1 MKRKSEEMFREREM
15 RFRENERRESVERKR
30 RQQQKRR
37 APYDRNS
44 MERATGINDKCL
56 RWTSQP
62 ALPPPKAFSNL
73 QHPAEFYE
81 NQTSEER
88 RAYVREKLTNVLG
101 EEKMKEPI
109 LPSGH
114 NPMEPV
120 MAEHNQ
126 RMATISLLSQFEAH
140 KVEMQRQYDEQIR
153 LAREEEAN
161 RLKTQILLGHYTDV
175 YKGRINVL
183 AWHTGHMLE
192 GIDRLEHLL
201 QTGEQWEVA
210 KVVQVLTHQVFEPVK
225 RVLEE
230 FDADIPLDP
239 DGAQKLKEAWPM
251 ARLQALYDFLLGRS
265 NGLDL
270 QTMRMAQCI
279 EKFLRRL
286 NNPTVFV
293 DPLAPKPQPLS
304 AFRQSYGSTNANPQ
318 TSSAPQSEQ
327 PLPVTVP
334 PPAGGWS
341 FRGRASTSG
350 LDPDAPESSLASA
363 ATSAPPES
371 GISKLIAATAE
382 NDASKAANPQIP
394 FITVEPADSAARTSV
409 LQYISTDNM
418 VLQAAME
425 DMFRHAEPK
434 NSHRRAVTEC
444 IKGLVDAAN
453 GEDKVLGTLD
463 ATYYRAQIEECVRK
477 IDGLAKRY
485 KEVKE
490 TKALR
495 KLCGQALKIWAMHG

>member
-1 MKRKSEEMFREREM
+1 MAMKRKSEEMFREREM

-201 QTGEQWEVA
+201 
-210 KVVQVLTHQVFEPVK
+210 
-225 RVLEE
+225 
-230 FDADIPLDP
+230 
-239 DGAQKLKEAWPM
+239 
-251 ARLQALYDFLLGRS
+251 
-265 NGLDL
+265 
-270 QTMRMAQCI
+270 
-279 EKFLRRL
+279 
-286 NNPTVFV
+286 
-293 DPLAPKPQPLS
+293 
-304 AFRQSYGSTNANPQ
+304 
-318 TSSAPQSEQ
+318 
-327 PLPVTVP
+327 
-334 PPAGGWS
+334 
-341 FRGRASTSG
+341 
-350 LDPDAPESSLASA
+350 
-363 ATSAPPES
+363 
-371 GISKLIAATAE
+371 
-382 NDASKAANPQIP
+382 
-394 FITVEPADSAARTSV
+394 
-409 LQYISTDNM
+409 
-418 VLQAAME
+418 
-425 DMFRHAEPK
+425 
-434 NSHRRAVTEC
+434 
-444 IKGLVDAAN
+444 
-453 GEDKVLGTLD
+453 
-463 ATYYRAQIEECVRK
+463 
-477 IDGLAKRY
+477 
-485 KEVKE
+485 
-490 TKALR
+490 
-495 KLCGQALKIWAMHG
+495 